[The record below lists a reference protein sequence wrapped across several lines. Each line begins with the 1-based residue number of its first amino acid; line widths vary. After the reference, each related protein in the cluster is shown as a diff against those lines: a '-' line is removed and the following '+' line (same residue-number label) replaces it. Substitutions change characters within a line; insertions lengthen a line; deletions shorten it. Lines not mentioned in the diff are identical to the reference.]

1 MIGEAGIYDAM
12 PVDHSGQEYM
22 AGVKDGI
29 EASVRRFTQL
39 RHNPQSQHV
48 HLADGKKRLDN
59 ACYLRLDHMD
69 EALVQMQAAADSVV
83 TEAAQS

>member
-1 MIGEAGIYDAM
+1 MIGEAGIYEAM

-29 EASVRRFTQL
+29 EATVRRFTQL

-48 HLADGKKRLDN
+48 HLADGEKRPDDV
-59 ACYLRLDHMD
+59 CYLRLDHMD
-69 EALVQMQAAADSVV
+69 EALVQMKAAADSVT
-83 TEAAQS
+83 TESSR